1 MHTDVGMPGARRAGP
16 REAIRELSIANQT
29 LLMRLP
35 GCNLNPFGD
44 PTIMAFDAQTGNG
57 SGPGDD

>member
-1 MHTDVGMPGARRAGP
+1 M
-16 REAIRELSIANQT
+16 

-35 GCNLNPFGD
+35 GCDLHPFGD